1 MNSKL
6 KKWEISEE
14 GFEKQYQKA
23 VQRGKR
29 EMAKGAYAISARY
42 DKVTKRIVVDLA
54 NGATLLVPSRLIEG
68 LQQAS
73 GAELAKID
81 ILGAGT
87 GLYWPS
93 LDVDIGVTGLLKGV
107 FGTRAWMAEMGRAGG
122 QSTSEAKSA
131 ASRANGRLG
140 GRPKKAGSETRRRKT
155 RQVA

>member
-1 MNSKL
+1 MPKILN
-6 KKWEISEE
+6 EH

-68 LQQAS
+68 LQQATGS
-73 GAELAKID
+73 ELAQIE

-87 GLYWPS
+87 GLYWPN
-93 LDVDIGVTGLLKGV
+93 LNVDIGVTGLLRGV
-107 FGTRAWMAEMGRAGG
+107 FGTKAWMAELGRVGG
-122 QSTSEAKSA
+122 QATSEAKSA

-140 GRPKKAGSETRRRKT
+140 GRPKKDEGKLPRRKS
-155 RQVA
+155 RHVA